1 MIKKILI
8 GLLLSSIFGFAGSEH
23 GHLPLPKAQKNY
35 VMDYDKNTECLVR
48 HLKVYKDP
56 RWAVK
61 IELNNGKKI
70 YFSSPKSMFEFYHRP
85 GKWYD
90 MGVKSEKDF
99 KNIIVTDYLTMKLIN
114 AKDAFYI
121 YGSRVHS
128 PAGDDLVVI
137 ENEADAKE
145 FSLKYGGKR
154 IFKFNEIS
162 DALIRLI
169 NGRI

>member
-85 GKWYD
+85 GKWYFV
-90 MGVKSEKDF
+90 GVHNENDF
-99 KNIIVTDYLTMKLIN
+99 KDIIVTDFNTLKLID
-114 AKDAFYI
+114 ARDAFYI
-121 YGSRVHS
+121 YGSRAGS
-128 PAGDDLVVI
+128 PAGDDLVVF
-137 ENEADAKE
+137 ETRKDAAQ
-145 FSLKYGGKR
+145 FSKDYNGKR
-154 IFKFNEIS
+154 IMTFEQVS
-162 DALIRLI
+162 PALINLI